1 MILNDCRNLPQQ
13 PNARQLSPVQPLVN
27 RGVIHPSLGDPLG
40 ELRLVI
46 IPRLAQGFNRSF
58 VIVHADNKAQVD
70 FMRKKII

>member
-1 MILNDCRNLPQQ
+1 MILDDCRNLPQQ

-27 RGVIHPSLGDPLG
+27 RGVVHSGFGDPLG
-40 ELRLVI
+40 ELRFVI